1 MVQVWELG
9 GELDDGPKM
18 VKYEYPREEVVE
30 LNVDENDADELLDE
44 LQNVLDVLLN
54 EQDELLNE
62 HSILDDSDL
71 QKQAGSLV

>member
-44 LQNVLDVLLN
+44 L
-54 EQDELLNE
+54 
-62 HSILDDSDL
+62 
-71 QKQAGSLV
+71 